1 MAELKTGTDLIP
13 AASQEGDLVKA
24 TIRGEINL
32 HNSPKL
38 RKALLEVLLA
48 TNPRR
53 LVLDLSLVPYM
64 DSSALAVLVETLQRM
79 RKNKGRIFLLRPQ
92 QRVRGLLEIAR
103 LDTIFSVINDEQEAN
118 VK

>member
-64 DSSALAVLVETLQRM
+64 DSMPWPCWWKLFSGCAKTKAGFSCSVPNNAYAGFWKSPAWIRSFPSSTTN
-79 RKNKGRIFLLRPQ
+79 RKP
-92 QRVRGLLEIAR
+92 
-103 LDTIFSVINDEQEAN
+103 T
-118 VK
+118 